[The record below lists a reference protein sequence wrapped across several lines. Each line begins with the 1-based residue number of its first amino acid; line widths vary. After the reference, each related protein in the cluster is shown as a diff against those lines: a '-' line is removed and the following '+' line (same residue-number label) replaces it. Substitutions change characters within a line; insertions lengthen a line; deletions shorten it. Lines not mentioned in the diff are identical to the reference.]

1 MTDRIARLYNRQKN
15 QGKTFRLSCEKANIM
30 VDSLKRNAGWPTPLR
45 FAMAE
50 EEYAEKRTLYI
61 ADDELIVG
69 NIAMYPNGIELNS
82 NAAPWP
88 RKEFEEMI
96 KGLKGAITADEKEFS
111 EMEKLEEYWVGHG
124 RQFYE
129 FRGLF
134 IDDDELFPF
143 MRRGFIVPPYTNKFE
158 GRGRGACGGG
168 ATIQMGTPLILPD
181 YALHLSTGFEKY
193 IEDAK
198 NALKALKYTQF
209 DDADKAIFYQAT
221 IKTYGSAITLANRY
235 ADLAEK
241 MAGECTDKKRQKEL
255 LEIAEIC
262 RQVPAKPARTFRE
275 ALQAWYFYWMYMAS
289 GILGMGRMDQYLY
302 PFYKADLEAGR
313 ITHDEAVELIQCLRL
328 KMMEYLSVAG
338 GKLQRD
344 KLSGSARWNNI
355 ILGGSDGKGND
366 LTNDLTYCFIEAAME
381 VTTPHPTMTVRVCDT
396 TPKELM
402 LAALKLVRKG
412 CGYPAFISESAYMQY
427 LINRG
432 VSLEDAADFAISG
445 CIDINIPGRSRIASV
460 SMFVVPMLIELA
472 LNNGRNPKTGELL
485 GVEAGRFEDCKTYED
500 FYENLLQQTR
510 HIVVKH
516 TQAAFNT
523 IVGNAR
529 MGPLVFHSGF
539 YRDALKEGK
548 DIFNR
553 KMPYENGAVFNAVGM
568 ANAINSLAAVKK
580 LCFDDKICTPEELNK
595 ALHANWKGYEDLH
608 QACLNVPKY
617 GNDLDYVDS
626 IGEKFWIDL
635 KDIVETQISPYG
647 EKFVCSAISITT
659 HEPGGALTSATPDGR
674 YDGDTLADGSVSP
687 TQGTDKNGV
696 LSVFRSAMRMSKGW
710 SVNLFNV
717 KFTPSALKTD
727 SDLEKLSSL
736 IQIYMKNGGKQVQF
750 NVADEKV
757 LKDAQKN
764 PEKHRDL
771 LVRVAGYST
780 YFVSLSEKIQ
790 NEVIDRTA
798 HQL

>member
-1 MTDRIARLYNRQKN
+1 MTDRVARLYEIQKN
-15 QGKTFRLSCEKANIM
+15 RKTFHLTCEKANIM
-30 VDSLKRNAGWPTPLR
+30 VNSMAKNAGWPTPLR

-50 EEYAEKRTLYI
+50 EEYAQKRSIYI

-69 NIAMYPNGIELNS
+69 NMAAKPNGIELNP

-88 RKEFEEMI
+88 REEFEEMLE
-96 KGLKGAITADEKEFS
+96 GLKGIITVDEKEFD
-111 EMEKLEEYWVGHG
+111 EMEKLEDYWVGHG

-129 FRGLF
+129 YRGLL
-134 IDDDELFPF
+134 IDDDDLFPF
-143 MRRGFIVPPYTNKFE
+143 MRRGFIVPPYKNKFV

-168 ATIQMGTPLILPD
+168 ATIQMGNPLILPD

-198 NALKALKYTQF
+198 KALKAVKYTQF
-209 DDADKAIFYQAT
+209 EDADKAIFYQAT
-221 IKTYGSAITLANRY
+221 IKTYTSAIVLANRY
-235 ADLAEK
+235 ADLAAK
-241 MAGECTDKKRQKEL
+241 MASECADPVRKKEL
-255 LEIAEIC
+255 EEISEIC

-302 PFYKADLEAGR
+302 PFYKADLDAGR
-313 ITHDEAVELIQCLRL
+313 ITHDEAVELIECLRL
-328 KMMEYLSVAG
+328 KMMEYLAVAG

-344 KLSGSARWNNI
+344 KFSGNARWNNI
-355 ILGGSDGKGND
+355 ILGGSDGMGHD
-366 LTNDLTYCFIEAAME
+366 QTNDLTYCFIDAAME
-381 VTTPHPTMTVRVCDT
+381 VTTPHPTMTVRVGDT

-402 LAALKLVRKG
+402 MAALKLVRKG
-412 CGYPAFISESAYMQY
+412 CGFPAFISENQYMEY
-427 LINRG
+427 LQSRG
-432 VSLEDAADFAISG
+432 IPREEASEFGISG
-445 CIDINIPGRSRIASV
+445 CIDLNLPGRSRVASI

-485 GVEAGRFEDCKTYED
+485 GVEAGRFEDCKTYEE
-500 FYENLLQQTR
+500 FYDLLMEQTKY
-510 HIVVKH
+510 IMVKH

-523 IVGNAR
+523 IAGNAK

-539 YRDALKEGK
+539 YRGTLEAGT

-553 KMPYENGAVFNAVGM
+553 KMHFENGAAFNAVGM

-580 LCFDDKICTPEELNK
+580 LCFDDKICTPAELNE
-595 ALHANWKGYEDLH
+595 ALHANWEGHEDLR
-608 QACLNVPKY
+608 QACLNAPKY
-617 GNDLDYVDS
+617 GNDIDYVDS

-635 KDIVETQISPYG
+635 KDVVETQISPYG
-647 EKFVCSAISITT
+647 EKFICSAISITT

-674 YDGDTLADGSVSP
+674 FDGETLADGSVSP

-696 LSVFRSAMRMSKGW
+696 TAVFKSAMRMSKGW

-717 KFTPSALKTD
+717 KFTPSTLKTD
-727 SDLEKLSSL
+727 ADLEKLASL
-736 IQIYMKNGGKQVQF
+736 ITVYMKSGGKQVQF

-757 LKDAQKN
+757 LRDAQAH
-764 PEKHRDL
+764 PENHRDL

-780 YFVSLSEKIQ
+780 YFVSLSNKIQ
-790 NEVIDRTA
+790 DEVIERTT
-798 HQL
+798 HVL

>member
-1 MTDRIARLYNRQKN
+1 MTDRVARLYELQKN
-15 QGKTFRLSCEKANIM
+15 RKTFHLCCEKANIM
-30 VDSLKRNAGWPTPLR
+30 VGSLEKNAGWPTPLR

-50 EEYAEKRTLYI
+50 EDYARERTLFI

-69 NIAMYPNGIELNS
+69 NMAAKPNGIELNS

-88 RKEFEEMI
+88 REEFEEML
-96 KGLKGAITADEKEFS
+96 KGLKGIISADEKEFA

-129 FRGLF
+129 YRGLL
-134 IDDDELFPF
+134 IDDDDLFPF
-143 MRRGFIVPPYTNKFE
+143 MRRGFIVPPYRNKYE

-168 ATIQMGTPLILPD
+168 ATIQMGTPLVLPD

-193 IEDAK
+193 IEDTK
-198 NALKALKYTQF
+198 KALKSIRYTKF
-209 DDADKAIFYQAT
+209 EDADKAVFYQAT
-221 IKTYGSAITLANRY
+221 IRSFSSAIVMANRY

-241 MAGECTDKKRQKEL
+241 MASECADEKRRQEL
-255 LEIAEIC
+255 LVIAETC

-289 GILGMGRMDQYLY
+289 GILGIGRMDQYLY
-302 PFYKADLEAGR
+302 PFYKEDLEAGR
-313 ITHDEAVELIQCLRL
+313 MTREEAIELIQCLRL
-328 KMMEYLSVAG
+328 KMMDYLSVAG

-344 KLSGSARWNNI
+344 KLSGNARWNNI
-355 ILGGSDGKGND
+355 ILGGSDGMGHD
-366 LTNDLTYCFIEAAME
+366 QTNDLTYCFIEAAME
-381 VTTPHPTMTVRVCDT
+381 VTTPHPTMTVRVGDT

-402 LAALKLVRKG
+402 IAALKLVRKG
-412 CGYPAFISESAYMQY
+412 CGFPAFISENQYMDY
-427 LINRG
+427 IVSRG
-432 VSLEDAADFAISG
+432 ISRAEASEFGISG
-445 CIDINIPGRSRIASV
+445 CIDINLPGRSRIASV

-485 GVEAGRFEDCKTYED
+485 GVETGRFEDCRSYEE
-500 FYENLLQQTR
+500 FYDMLMQQTR
-510 HIVVKH
+510 YIMVKH

-523 IVGNAR
+523 IAGNAKN
-529 MGPLVFHSGF
+529 GPLVFLSGF
-539 YRDALKEGK
+539 YRGTLEAGT

-580 LCFDDKICTPEELNK
+580 LCFDDKVCTPAELNE
-595 ALHANWKGYEDLH
+595 ALHANWEGHEDLRR
-608 QACLNVPKY
+608 ACLSAPKY
-617 GNDLDYVDS
+617 GNDIDYVDA

-635 KDIVETQISPYG
+635 KDVVETQISPYG

-696 LSVFRSAMRMSKGW
+696 MSVFRSAMRMSKGW

-727 SDLEKLSSL
+727 SDLEKLATL
-736 IQIYMKNGGKQVQF
+736 IEVYMKNGGKQVQF

-757 LKDAQKN
+757 LRDAQEH
-764 PEKHRDL
+764 PDRHRDL

-780 YFVSLSEKIQ
+780 YFVSLSRKIQ
-790 NEVIDRTA
+790 DEVMERTA
-798 HQL
+798 HTL